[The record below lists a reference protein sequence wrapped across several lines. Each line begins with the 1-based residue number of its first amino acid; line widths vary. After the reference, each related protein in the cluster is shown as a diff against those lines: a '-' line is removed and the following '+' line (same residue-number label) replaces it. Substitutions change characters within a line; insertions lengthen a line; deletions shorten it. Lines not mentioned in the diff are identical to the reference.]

1 MRTLASQKTG
11 RKYSTTRFAYLVISR
26 RPREIAATVDEDVI
40 VEERHVAGRWWTT
53 GEFPFG
59 VVGRRRVQ
67 RGVQHYD
74 ATVADLRAQQKRGVS
89 SRNRNVMRGIR
100 RGDFRVSSTEFR
112 GNALPRVSHLRSLL
126 RRATKN
132 HLRLRVSTFLKKFPH
147 ISAQSPFRNR
157 LSRVCYGQSGFRDR
171 LYARWRARRAHV
183 LAWLQFACAMQT
195 SRVRSLNKQRQVSR
209 RIRKTV

>member
-1 MRTLASQKTG
+1 MRTLSLKKDTSQGEGGPPAS
-11 RKYSTTRFAYLVISR
+11 SHSASSV
-26 RPREIAATVDEDVI
+26 VD
-40 VEERHVAGRWWTT
+40 ASN
-53 GEFPFG
+53 
-59 VVGRRRVQ
+59 VVSNTMMPPSPTCGPSK
-67 RGVQHYD
+67 
-74 ATVADLRAQQKRGVS
+74 KRGVS

-112 GNALPRVSHLRSLL
+112 GNALPRVSHLRSLF

-132 HLRLRVSTFLKKFPH
+132 HLRLRVSTFLKKFPR
-147 ISAQSPFRNR
+147 ISTRSPFRNR
-157 LSRVCYGQSGFRDR
+157 PYRVCYGQSGFRDR
-171 LYARWRARRAHV
+171 LYARWRVRRAHV